1 MNRQVI
7 IVKFQT
13 ADSKNNSSPRIH
25 RKIHLLINLA
35 FSHKNHSKKIFH
47 LKISSKNM
55 KNLY

>member
-13 ADSKNNSSPRIH
+13 ADSRNNSSHRIH
-25 RKIHLLINLA
+25 LKKHLHINLA
-35 FSHKNHSKKIFH
+35 FSHKNHFRKIFH
-47 LKISSKNM
+47 QKTLSKNK

>member
-13 ADSKNNSSPRIH
+13 ADSKNNLSPQIH
-25 RKIHLLINLA
+25 RKNHLLINLA
-35 FSHKNHSKKIFH
+35 FSHKNHFKKIFH
-47 LKISSKNM
+47 QKILSKNM